1 MDFIQMLAI
10 GGVLALLAVLVI
22 VVPYCFRVVVATN
35 EVHIV
40 QSGGATRSFGRSTSN
55 GNAYYAW
62 PSWIP
67 KIGVTTIVLPLSNFD
82 IDLKSYEAYDSGRLP
97 FLVDVKAFF
106 RIEKSNDA
114 AERVSS
120 FEELKSQLEAIVQGS
135 VRTILAQSDI
145 EKIMQGR
152 GEFGD
157 LFTSEVG
164 EQLSNWGVI
173 PVRNIELMDIRDAK
187 GSQVIENIM
196 AKKQSQIARESRVT
210 VAENIREAEI
220 AEIAAARET
229 QLQREQAQQ
238 AVGIREAERKQAV
251 GMAEEV
257 AAQQIAEQ
265 AKVTAERRMEIQRV
279 EQGKAAEIAKD
290 VAVIQAQQN
299 SDTQRIEAEG
309 ALEAERCV
317 AEGIQVKG
325 AAEAAALKEREL
337 APIHAQ
343 IELAREIGNNP
354 SYQQY
359 LIALRA
365 VEAQQIIGSAQ
376 AAALE
381 KADVK
386 VIANSGDTSSGVSN
400 VMDLFTSKGG
410 TNLAGMLEA
419 LNQSGVGKDL
429 VNRFTK
435 GGANS
440 ALGTAV
446 TAATAAAVASA
457 VGSDSP
463 SSPA

>member
-1 MDFIQMLAI
+1 MKGQLLAI
-10 GGVLALLAVLVI
+10 V
-22 VVPYCFRVVVATN
+22 
-35 EVHIV
+35 E
-40 QSGGATRSFGRSTSN
+40 
-55 GNAYYAW
+55 
-62 PSWIP
+62 
-67 KIGVTTIVLPLSNFD
+67 
-82 IDLKSYEAYDSGRLP
+82 
-97 FLVDVKAFF
+97 
-106 RIEKSNDA
+106 
-114 AERVSS
+114 
-120 FEELKSQLEAIVQGS
+120 GS
-135 VRTILAQSDI
+135 IRTILAQSDI
-145 EKIMQGR
+145 ESIMQGR

-157 LFTSEVG
+157 MFTAEVK
-164 EQLSNWGVI
+164 EQLSNWGVV
-173 PVRNIELMDIRDAK
+173 PVRNIELMDIRDAA
-187 GSQVIENIM
+187 GSDVISNIM
-196 AKKQSQIARESRVT
+196 AKKKSQIARESRET
-210 VAENIREAEI
+210 VAENNRAAEI
-220 AEIAAARET
+220 AEIAAERET
-229 QLQREQAQQ
+229 QLQREQAKQV
-238 AVGIREAERKQAV
+238 VGIREAERMQAV

-265 AKVTAERRMEIQRV
+265 AKVTAERRMDVQRV
-279 EQGKAAEIAKD
+279 EQGKAAEIAKE

-325 AAEAAALKEREL
+325 AAEAAALKDREL

-386 VIANSGDTSSGVSN
+386 VIANAGDTSSGVSN
-400 VMDLFTSKGG
+400 VLDLFTSKGG
-410 TNLAGMLEA
+410 THLAGMLEA

-463 SSPA
+463 SNSA

>member
-1 MDFIQMLAI
+1 MAMIFLTVVGAILATVPF
-10 GGVLALLAVLVI
+10 VL
-22 VVPYCFRVVVATN
+22 PYFFRVVVPTN

-67 KIGVTTIVLPLSNFD
+67 KLGVTTIVLPTSNFD
-82 IDLKSYEAYDSGRLP
+82 IDLKSYEAYDSGKLP
-97 FLVDVKAFF
+97 FVVDVKAFF
-106 RIEKSNDA
+106 RIEKSDDA

-120 FEELKSQLEAIVQGS
+120 FEEMKGQLVAIVQGS
-135 VRTILAQSDI
+135 IRTILAKSDI
-145 EKIMQGR
+145 ESIMQGR

-157 LFTSEVG
+157 MFTAEVN
-164 EQLSNWGVI
+164 EQLSNWGVV
-173 PVRNIELMDIRDAK
+173 PVRNIELMDIRDAE
-187 GSQVIENIM
+187 GSDVISNIM
-196 AKKQSQIARESRVT
+196 AKKKSQIARESRET
-210 VAENIREAEI
+210 VAENNRAAEI
-220 AEIAAARET
+220 AEIAAERET
-229 QLQREQAQQ
+229 QLQREQAKQV
-238 AVGIREAERKQAV
+238 VGIREAERMQAV

-265 AKVTAERRMEIQRV
+265 AKVTAERRMDVLRV
-279 EQGKAAEIAKD
+279 EQGKAAEIAKE

-325 AAEAAALKEREL
+325 AAEAAALKDREL

-386 VIANSGDTSSGVSN
+386 VIANAGDTSSGVSN

-410 TNLAGMLEA
+410 THLAGMLEA